1 MWGVEVRQGYGLS
14 EAGTGAECE
23 ERNGFHW
30 CEDHCLVEVVDEEGE
45 RVGEGE
51 DGELVYTTISR
62 TGTLAI
68 RFKSNDYSHII
79 DECSCGRNTIKIA
92 PVTHRIDELVK
103 IRGTLTSPY
112 NIDSMLFSYKN
123 VQNYL
128 CVVEKDKIGTD
139 QMKIFIESDRKD
151 ARVTMDL
158 SGKMGGSICVNPNII
173 KYVPIGSIPS
183 IGSKEKRFVDL
194 RKDNEYN
201 DEVKDFMKVVE

>member
-1 MWGVEVRQGYGLS
+1 
-14 EAGTGAECE
+14 
-23 ERNGFHW
+23 
-30 CEDHCLVEVVDEEGE
+30 
-45 RVGEGE
+45 
-51 DGELVYTTISR
+51 
-62 TGTLAI
+62 
-68 RFKSNDYSHII
+68 
-79 DECSCGRNTIKIA
+79 
-92 PVTHRIDELVK
+92 VTHRIDELVK

-158 SGKMGGSICVNPNII
+158 LGKMGGSICVNPNII

-201 DEVKDFMKVVE
+201 DEVKEFMKVNE